1 MPGRQS
7 APIMLSLTGR
17 LLQRVVRF
25 CCARPALTVFVAFAL
40 AALGVGYAA
49 HSLTLE
55 TSKFHMLPLHQRY
68 ATLYRD
74 YAEDFGQLEDIVVV
88 VQSPEVETSTAYAT
102 RLAGVL
108 RAGAL
113 GTARISYRIDASRIE
128 AHALLYLPLDTLRDT
143 LQTVATHEELLADF
157 AATPTLAQLVDGIN
171 QSVGATFL
179 PDVFGPRAQ
188 DEPNPAPTRL
198 LRHLLTQMSERI
210 DGQPYR
216 SPWESVFAAAIP
228 PPNGGYFLSHDQR
241 LLYVV
246 IDLVHAP
253 RP

>member
-17 LLQRVVRF
+17 LLQRVVQV
-25 CCARPALTVFVAFAL
+25 CCARPGLTVVVAFAF

-55 TSKFHMLPLHQRY
+55 TSKFHLLPLHQRY

-88 VQSPEVETSTAYAT
+88 VQSPEGETSTAYAA

-157 AATPTLAQLVDGIN
+157 AATPTLARLVDGIN
-171 QSVGATFL
+171 QSVGATTFL
-179 PDVFGPRAQ
+179 PDVFGAGAKE
-188 DEPNPAPTRL
+188 EPNTA
-198 LRHLLTQMSERI
+198 
-210 DGQPYR
+210 
-216 SPWESVFAAAIP
+216 
-228 PPNGGYFLSHDQR
+228 
-241 LLYVV
+241 
-246 IDLVHAP
+246 
-253 RP
+253 